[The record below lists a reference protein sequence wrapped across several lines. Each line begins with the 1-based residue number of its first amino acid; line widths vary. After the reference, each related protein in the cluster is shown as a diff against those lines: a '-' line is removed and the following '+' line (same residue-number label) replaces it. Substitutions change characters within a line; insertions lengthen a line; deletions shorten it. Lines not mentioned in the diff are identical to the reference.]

1 MHDVYIFFYF
11 AAYQISSIAQ
21 FLHNSRTIIVPL
33 LPARRLRLFSDEYAF
48 VISPEDQ
55 SRLKIMSPIVD
66 LNQCVQSLGVRE
78 LELRKRVYA
87 DSAKVAVSIKDK
99 SGSAATKVTAP
110 AARTDLEHIVY
121 TDTSA
126 VVYQEWNV
134 TKKNKFGRKQERVL
148 GVDGKKVYN
157 SRRDKYSRSSAGV
170 HRAQRHISS
179 IRKVEILD
187 NDRRTLRITWE
198 DEREVYDIEYTCD
211 TKRDCVEIA
220 AKILFLIS
228 PLTRKVQGQ
237 SR

>member
-1 MHDVYIFFYF
+1 LC
-11 AAYQISSIAQ
+11 
-21 FLHNSRTIIVPL
+21 FLIRDL
-33 LPARRLRLFSDEYAF
+33 LSAIRLRLFSDEYAF

-55 SRLKIMSPIVD
+55 ARLKIMSPITD
-66 LNQCVQSLGVRE
+66 LNQCVQSLGVRD
-78 LELRKRVYA
+78 LELQKRIYA
-87 DSAKVAVSIKDK
+87 DSVKISFSSKVPGTNSAAATAKVALV
-99 SGSAATKVTAP
+99 

-121 TDTSA
+121 TDTTA
-126 VVYQEWNV
+126 AVYQEWNV

-157 SRRDKYSRSSAGV
+157 SKRDKYSRSAQGV
-170 HRAQRHISS
+170 HRAQRYISS

-187 NDRRTLRITWE
+187 NDRKTLRITWE

-228 PLTRKVQGQ
+228 PSTRK
-237 SR
+237 SNNAR

>member
-1 MHDVYIFFYF
+1 
-11 AAYQISSIAQ
+11 
-21 FLHNSRTIIVPL
+21 
-33 LPARRLRLFSDEYAF
+33 
-48 VISPEDQ
+48 
-55 SRLKIMSPIVD
+55 MSPIVD

-78 LELRKRVYA
+78 LELQKRVYA
-87 DSAKVAVSIKDK
+87 DSVKRISILTKAL
-99 SGSAATKVTAP
+99 GTAAAATAKAAVPT
-110 AARTDLEHIVY
+110 ARTDLEHIVY
-121 TDTSA
+121 TDTTA
-126 VVYQEWNV
+126 AVYQEWNV

-157 SRRDKYSRSSAGV
+157 SRRDKYSRSSTGV

-187 NDRRTLRITWE
+187 NDRKTLRITWE

-228 PLTRKVQGQ
+228 PSRKKNDIFG
-237 SR
+237 R

>member
-1 MHDVYIFFYF
+1 MKTLLFSFFSIPFYGIISLIFLKY
-11 AAYQISSIAQ
+11 
-21 FLHNSRTIIVPL
+21 
-33 LPARRLRLFSDEYAF
+33 RLRLFSDEYAF

-78 LELRKRVYA
+78 LELQKRVYA
-87 DSAKVAVSIKDK
+87 DSVKKVSILTKMA
-99 SGSAATKVTAP
+99 GASAAAAKAIVP

-121 TDTSA
+121 TETTA
-126 VVYQEWNV
+126 AVYQEWNV

-187 NDRRTLRITWE
+187 NDRKTLRITWE

-228 PLTRKVQGQ
+228 PSTRKNHDS

>member
-1 MHDVYIFFYF
+1 M
-11 AAYQISSIAQ
+11 
-21 FLHNSRTIIVPL
+21 
-33 LPARRLRLFSDEYAF
+33 RLFSDEYAF
-48 VISPEDQ
+48 VISADDQ

-66 LNQCVQSLGVRE
+66 LNQCVQSLGVQN
-78 LELRKRVYA
+78 LELQKRVYA
-87 DSAKVAVSIKDK
+87 DSVKISVPVKATGASVTAAKVPVQAV
-99 SGSAATKVTAP
+99 
-110 AARTDLEHIVY
+110 RTDLEHIVY
-121 TDTSA
+121 TDTTA
-126 VVYQEWNV
+126 AVYQEWNV

-198 DEREVYDIEYTCD
+198 DEREVYDIEYSCD

-228 PLTRKVQGQ
+228 PLTRKGNN
-237 SR
+237 SLR